1 MHHGVTGMA
10 PVSETGL
17 GRFSLQQSNSR
28 FVFLSSDLLTAIVQ
42 CDEVGVSSFDLT
54 M

>member
-1 MHHGVTGMA
+1 MHHGITGMA

-17 GRFSLQQSNSR
+17 GRFSLQQSK
-28 FVFLSSDLLTAIVQ
+28 SDLLTAIVQ